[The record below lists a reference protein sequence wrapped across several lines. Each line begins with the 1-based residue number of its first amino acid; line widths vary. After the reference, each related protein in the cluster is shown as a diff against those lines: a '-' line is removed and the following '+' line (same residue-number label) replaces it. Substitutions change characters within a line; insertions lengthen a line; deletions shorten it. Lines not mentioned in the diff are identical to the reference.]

1 MATNVPNH
9 ITNRKTVW
17 TRSLATAAVAGFLL
31 SSTAGSALAAAPKEI
46 KTERASIVTDLNIN
60 AEVTVVASPAAEISF
75 KREAVTSI
83 KKKEEPKKVEPVVQ
97 VQETIPEAAPAAPVA
112 PAPAAPAA
120 VQPAAA
126 PLAAQAPAT
135 APNTSQPVY
144 QAPVGSGNK
153 AIADAALAQL
163 GVMQDC
169 TMLVTNAL
177 SAVGINYHGWPAGYK
192 SLGTIVSA
200 SQAQAGDLI
209 YYDNAGAGMPHIA
222 VYIGNGQAVHGGFNG
237 GNTAI
242 APAELGSG
250 GVYIRVG

>member
-17 TRSLATAAVAGFLL
+17 TRSLAAAVVAGFLM

-46 KTERASIVTDLNIN
+46 EVERASITAPLNI
-60 AEVTVVASPAAEISF
+60 APKMVVASADATISF
-75 KREAVTSI
+75 EREAVTSI
-83 KKKEEPKKVEPVVQ
+83 KKKEEPKKEEPVVA
-97 VQETIPEAAPAAPVA
+97 VQETP
-112 PAPAAPAA
+112 PAPATPVSAAPEA
-120 VQPAAA
+120 VQPVAA
-126 PLAAQAPAT
+126 PLAAQAPVA
-135 APNTSQPVY
+135 APPASQPAP
-144 QAPVGSGNK
+144 QAPVGSGK
-153 AIADAALAQL
+153 QAIADAALAQL

-177 SAVGINYHGWPAGYK
+177 SAVGINFHDWPAGYK

-200 SQAQAGDLI
+200 AQAQPGDLI

-250 GVYIRVG
+250 GVYIRVA